1 MPTHLCLSTPP
12 YTPIIHN
19 PHSHTPFSPNN
30 FKYTLRDS
38 HFCTYKYIWLLCF
51 PHTNKCDHCAFTV
64 YPPNVTISCLAMLGN
79 HQSLSGNQIA
89 ILGCPVGNHLP
100 IKFGKPWVQW
110 TIIIIIIFIRI
121 NNYTYRVH
129 IKHLSTNY
137 IKIFRI
143 ENKLYYN
150 NYFYKI
156 IVIQYNI

>member
-1 MPTHLCLSTPP
+1 MAQYGYRPVALLYCRVLPCLQYDDNLRLFPLMVW
-12 YTPIIHN
+12 II
-19 PHSHTPFSPNN
+19 
-30 FKYTLRDS
+30 
-38 HFCTYKYIWLLCF
+38 I
-51 PHTNKCDHCAFTV
+51 
-64 YPPNVTISCLAMLGN
+64 
-79 HQSLSGNQIA
+79 
-89 ILGCPVGNHLP
+89 
-100 IKFGKPWVQW
+100 
-110 TIIIIIIFIRI
+110 IIIIIIFIRI

>member
-1 MPTHLCLSTPP
+1 MNYTQYTDKYLFVVIHFITQLILLQMCL
-12 YTPIIHN
+12 II
-19 PHSHTPFSPNN
+19 
-30 FKYTLRDS
+30 
-38 HFCTYKYIWLLCF
+38 
-51 PHTNKCDHCAFTV
+51 
-64 YPPNVTISCLAMLGN
+64 
-79 HQSLSGNQIA
+79 
-89 ILGCPVGNHLP
+89 
-100 IKFGKPWVQW
+100 
-110 TIIIIIIFIRI
+110 IIIIIIFIRI

>member
-1 MPTHLCLSTPP
+1 MSSIKEYCMKINGKKSKVVC
-12 YTPIIHN
+12 IN
-19 PHSHTPFSPNN
+19 GAKEERSWN
-30 FKYTLRDS
+30 FGG
-38 HFCTYKYIWLLCF
+38 CEIGEVEEYKYLGV
-51 PHTNKCDHCAFTV
+51 TV
-64 YPPNVTISCLAMLGN
+64 KAGLNGGFKSMGDKMVDANGVLGMVKYAAARLEVN
-79 HQSLSGNQIA
+79 
-89 ILGCPVGNHLP
+89 
-100 IKFGKPWVQW
+100 
-110 TIIIIIIFIRI
+110 IIIIIFIRI

>member
-1 MPTHLCLSTPP
+1 MDLYQVPLSMSLLGFRMGTMLTHFHMFVIGLLLRTVL
-12 YTPIIHN
+12 N
-19 PHSHTPFSPNN
+19 LLVRNASP
-30 FKYTLRDS
+30 RG
-38 HFCTYKYIWLLCF
+38 HMCI
-51 PHTNKCDHCAFTV
+51 
-64 YPPNVTISCLAMLGN
+64 
-79 HQSLSGNQIA
+79 
-89 ILGCPVGNHLP
+89 
-100 IKFGKPWVQW
+100 
-110 TIIIIIIFIRI
+110 IIIIIIFIRI

>member
-1 MPTHLCLSTPP
+1 MKTNRQLEILECFYGDGMMQRKRSCPKIEEWA
-12 YTPIIHN
+12 II
-19 PHSHTPFSPNN
+19 
-30 FKYTLRDS
+30 
-38 HFCTYKYIWLLCF
+38 I
-51 PHTNKCDHCAFTV
+51 
-64 YPPNVTISCLAMLGN
+64 
-79 HQSLSGNQIA
+79 
-89 ILGCPVGNHLP
+89 
-100 IKFGKPWVQW
+100 
-110 TIIIIIIFIRI
+110 IIIIIIFIRI

>member
-1 MPTHLCLSTPP
+1 MDAALDRSGDCEHQGAAQKVLQLLVLEYSLVDSFRKTNGNEIMFTWGREYSCSRLDRIYVSSHISNRLVYSSIVRCP
-12 YTPIIHN
+12 Y
-19 PHSHTPFSPNN
+19 S
-30 FKYTLRDS
+30 
-38 HFCTYKYIWLLCF
+38 
-51 PHTNKCDHCAFTV
+51 DHDAYCMS
-64 YPPNVTISCLAMLGN
+64 I
-79 HQSLSGNQIA
+79 
-89 ILGCPVGNHLP
+89 
-100 IKFGKPWVQW
+100 
-110 TIIIIIIFIRI
+110 IIIIIIFIRI